1 VRRLRLAA
9 WFSGAVAIAGAWPAE
24 LLAAGGCGTSRV
36 GEVTVATLRNVP
48 LVTVS
53 ANGHPVVLLLDTGAE
68 WTILTPAVAQRIG
81 AEAPRV
87 AFDRQL
93 RGIGATLGTREVELR
108 SFTAGGVAIPWRRVR
123 VAGVDIP
130 GVFSGPLDGVLGAD
144 TLSNF
149 DVELD
154 VPRHRM
160 VLYTKQSC
168 PTVAP
173 SWAEPY
179 IKIATGRSLSNHLFF
194 PVQLDGHRF
203 DAFIDTGAQL
213 SVISTKAARSL
224 GVTDAALARD
234 RSTVTVGAAGERLTS
249 RVHRFSRLELGGEVM
264 RNPEIVVADFKLA
277 DADLVLGMDFLA
289 VRRLWMSYGAH
300 QIFLARSP

>member
-1 VRRLRLAA
+1 
-9 WFSGAVAIAGAWPAE
+9 
-24 LLAAGGCGTSRV
+24 
-36 GEVTVATLRNVP
+36 LRNVP

-53 ANGHPVVLLLDTGAE
+53 VNGHPVVLLLDTGAE

-93 RGIGATLGTREVELR
+93 RGIGATLGTHEVELR

-130 GVFSGPLDGVLGAD
+130 GVFSGPLDGILGAD

-154 VPRHRM
+154 IPRHRM
-160 VLYTKQSC
+160 VLYTKQAC
-168 PTVAP
+168 PAAAP
-173 SWAEPY
+173 SWAESY
-179 IKIATGRSLSNHLFF
+179 IKIATGRSLSSHLFF
-194 PVQLDGHRF
+194 PVQLDGRRF

-249 RVHRFSRLELGGEVM
+249 RVHRFSRLELGGEVV

-289 VRRLWMSYGAH
+289 ARRLWMSYGSH
-300 QIFLARSP
+300 QIFLSRSP